1 MKHEEFSSL
10 SATRVSVNKNIDNKN
25 LYSNYLK
32 RCFDLLFAIA
42 LLPVLVPVIAILYV
56 LTRVQGGPGFF
67 AHERIGQEGRKLKCL
82 KIRTMVVDAE
92 ARLEAFL
99 EENADAKE
107 EWDRTQKLTDDPRVT
122 SFGRFLRRTSLDE
135 LPQLWNV
142 LRGEMSFVG
151 PRPVTP
157 SELDRYGIHKR
168 AYLSLKPGITG
179 VWQVEGR
186 SNGCYDE
193 RLNMDQ
199 SYVKNI
205 GFLYDLRL
213 IVRTALVVVNPT
225 GR

>member
-10 SATRVSVNKNIDNKN
+10 SATQINVSQTLDNKN
-25 LYSNYLK
+25 LYNQYFK
-32 RCFDLLFAIA
+32 RCFDFLFAIA

-56 LTRVQGGPGFF
+56 LTRMQGGAGFF
-67 AHERIGQEGRKLKCL
+67 AHERIGQDGQRFKCL
-82 KIRTMVVDAE
+82 KIRTMVPDAE
-92 ARLEAFL
+92 ARLAVYL
-99 EENADAKE
+99 SENPDAKE

-122 SFGRFLRRTSLDE
+122 AVGRFLRRTSLDE

-151 PRPVTP
+151 PRPVTEP
-157 SELDRYGIHKR
+157 ELDRYGLHKR

-193 RLNMDQ
+193 RLRMDQ
-199 SYVKNI
+199 SYMNSI
-205 GFLYDLRL
+205 GLLYDLRL
-213 IVRTALVVVNPT
+213 IMRTALVVVSPT